1 MPAFLLNCRH
11 LAVTIKDY
19 RNEKYRIKFVFIVL
33 TIVLLSCNLPVS
45 ALNPNFNAIGTPAAE
60 SETIAT
66 PAGPDYS
73 SARLTIVD
81 LPQGFRELTAEE
93 LEALGLS
100 SSQFTN
106 LFTGM
111 LSEAQPVNFA
121 AFTNTNGSFEVIVSV
136 LIVPLTFVERTAVD
150 LYLHDPQRLADNFS
164 GAGGITDLALDESA
178 PTVGESSSSVT
189 FGVPNAPL
197 KMNGGLTVSRRG
209 DAIQVALL
217 FYPDGTVPALASHA
231 VAQIVDEKLI
241 VHQINHTLKSHSRS
255 TSRGII
261 SSLSHASH
269 HLSPRK
275 SPDDIDL
282 LVGRCC
288 CRHIGWFSRFRYLCA
303 QGPGLRSSGI
313 HHHGYRFRPNR
324 LHGTI

>member
-1 MPAFLLNCRH
+1 MKSN
-11 LAVTIKDY
+11 
-19 RNEKYRIKFVFIVL
+19 RIKFVFIVL
-33 TIVLLSCNLPVS
+33 AIVLLSCNLPVS
-45 ALNPNFNAIGTPAAE
+45 ALNPNFNALGTPAAASE
-60 SETIAT
+60 SIAT

-81 LPQGFRELTAEE
+81 LPQGFRELTTEE

-121 AFTNTNGSFEVIVSV
+121 TFTNTNGSFEVIVSV

-150 LYLHDPQRLADNFS
+150 LYLRDPQRLADNFS
-164 GAGGITDLALDESA
+164 GAGGITDLTLDESA
-178 PTVGESSSSVT
+178 PKVGESSSSVT

-217 FYPDGTVPALASHA
+217 FYPDGTIPALASHA
-231 VAQIVDEKLI
+231 VAQIVDEKL
-241 VHQINHTLKSHSRS
+241 
-255 TSRGII
+255 
-261 SSLSHASH
+261 SL
-269 HLSPRK
+269 
-275 SPDDIDL
+275 IE
-282 LVGRCC
+282 
-288 CRHIGWFSRFRYLCA
+288 
-303 QGPGLRSSGI
+303 
-313 HHHGYRFRPNR
+313 
-324 LHGTI
+324 

>member
-1 MPAFLLNCRH
+1 MN
-11 LAVTIKDY
+11 
-19 RNEKYRIKFVFIVL
+19 KYRIKFVFIML
-33 TIVLLSCNLPVS
+33 TVVLLSCNLPVS
-45 ALNPNFNAIGTPAAE
+45 TLNPNFNALGTPAAA
-60 SETIAT
+60 SETITT
-66 PAGPDYS
+66 PTGPDYS

-81 LPQGFRELTAEE
+81 LPQGFRELTTEE

-136 LIVPLTFVERTAVD
+136 LIVPLTFVERAAVD
-150 LYLHDPQRLADNFS
+150 LYLSDPQRLADNFS
-164 GAGGITDLALDESA
+164 GAVGIMDFTLDESA
-178 PTVGESSSSVT
+178 PRVGESSSSVT

-197 KMNGGLTVSRRG
+197 KMNGGLTISRRG

-241 VHQINHTLKSHSRS
+241 
-255 TSRGII
+255 
-261 SSLSHASH
+261 
-269 HLSPRK
+269 
-275 SPDDIDL
+275 DIK
-282 LVGRCC
+282 
-288 CRHIGWFSRFRYLCA
+288 
-303 QGPGLRSSGI
+303 
-313 HHHGYRFRPNR
+313 
-324 LHGTI
+324 